1 MANIID
7 KIYDNTKDGVPNY
20 SIDLID
26 GTRLYYRGVVMNPLP
41 QSGDA
46 INYTV
51 VNTKTSANGN
61 QYTNIKDVSV
71 AYNPDGQNDAPNN
84 NAPQQVG
91 KLVSGDKVIGGVY
104 QSNQNNVA
112 PTPPPQNNFNNGMSK
127 SDTQRLD
134 IFVTGVVGRSMGS
147 GHFAVQDIEE
157 LTKNAVR
164 AFNENLKKL

>member
-1 MANIID
+1 MIID
-7 KIYDNTKDGVPNY
+7 KIFDNTKDGVPNY

-26 GTRLYYRGVVMNPLP
+26 GTRLYYRGTVMNPMP

-51 VNTKTSANGN
+51 INTKTSANGN
-61 QYTNIKDVSV
+61 PYTNIKDVEIASM
-71 AYNPDGQNDAPNN
+71 PNDQQASYQPPQ
-84 NAPQQVG
+84 APQPMPQANNTYTP
-91 KLVSGDKVIGGVY
+91 KQPTGGI
-104 QSNQNNVA
+104 N
-112 PTPPPQNNFNNGMSK
+112 K

-147 GHFAVQDIEE
+147 GHFSVNDIEM

-164 AFNENLKKL
+164 AFNENLKEL

>member
-1 MANIID
+1 MIID
-7 KIYDNTKDGVPNY
+7 KIFDNTKDGVPNY

-26 GTRLYYRGVVMNPLP
+26 GTRLYYRGTVMNPMP
-41 QSGDA
+41 QKGDA

-51 VNTKTSANGN
+51 INTKTSANGN
-61 QYTNIKDVSV
+61 QYTNIKDVEIASM
-71 AYNPDGQNDAPNN
+71 PDNGQPVYTPTQ
-84 NAPQQVG
+84 APQSPAQTMPVA
-91 KLVSGDKVIGGVY
+91 
-104 QSNQNNVA
+104 QANNTYTPKP
-112 PTPPPQNNFNNGMSK
+112 PTNGMNK

-147 GHFAVQDIEE
+147 GHFSVNDIEE